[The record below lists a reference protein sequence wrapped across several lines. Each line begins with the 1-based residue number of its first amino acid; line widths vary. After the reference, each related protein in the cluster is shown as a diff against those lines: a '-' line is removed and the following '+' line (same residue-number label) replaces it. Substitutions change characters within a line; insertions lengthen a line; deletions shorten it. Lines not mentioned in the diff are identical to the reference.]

1 MDLFSYAQ
9 YVNILAGK
17 SFFFSGVE
25 KSLSLE
31 NDKSKI
37 VKMNDDKERR
47 EHQCP

>member
-1 MDLFSYAQ
+1 MSTFWLEK
-9 YVNILAGK
+9 V
-17 SFFFSGVE
+17 SFFPGE

-31 NDKSKI
+31 NDKSEI